1 MSRLSLLPVLAVLA
15 ACQPGAPEGDEPA
28 DAPAAAPEAPAE
40 EAPGVIDTR
49 AVGIDGV
56 GPIRADTAFDRD
68 AIAALFPS
76 SQVEAEFLH
85 FGEETT
91 PIITVTGPEEIALEI
106 HGASDGNVGEV
117 IVSGGPYIGPGGSQL
132 MDRWP
137 ELGVAASDC
146 VMGEG
151 RNVGQPVCRRA
162 DAQNVAMVLAVP
174 NWRGEGLPDPTTLNG
189 RARLAAWIWTRP

>member
-1 MSRLSLLPVLAVLA
+1 MRALSLLPILAVMA

-28 DAPAAAPEAPAE
+28 DAPAAVSDDAAE
-40 EAPGVIDTR
+40 EPQGIIDTR
-49 AVGIDGV
+49 AVGTDGV
-56 GPIRADTAFDRD
+56 GPIRADTPFDRD
-68 AIAALFPS
+68 AITALFPG

-85 FGEETT
+85 FAEATT
-91 PIITVTGPEEIALEI
+91 PIITVTGPQEIALEI
-106 HGASDGNVGEV
+106 HGAPDGNVGQV
-117 IVSGGPYIGPGGSQL
+117 IVSGGPYTGPDGAAL
-132 MDRWP
+132 MAGWP
-137 ELGVAASDC
+137 ELGVTASDC